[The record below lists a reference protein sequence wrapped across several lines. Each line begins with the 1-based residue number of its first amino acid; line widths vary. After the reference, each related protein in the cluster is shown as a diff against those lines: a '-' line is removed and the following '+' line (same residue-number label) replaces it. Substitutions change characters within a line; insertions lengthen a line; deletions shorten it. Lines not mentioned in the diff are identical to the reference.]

1 MTYREFKDAE
11 LKYFGTMVPIVRCY
25 EHSQHLNLAFDGR
38 IYTSELSWERTVTQT
53 GTKWERRSNVDYKT
67 DLESFIREID
77 QTYPF
82 FELKGIREDW
92 IATCKR
98 IREEVQDCKSDQ
110 NLLSLVMDA
119 IRCLRDGHLGFRQ
132 INVDMP
138 RQPRRYFPGISFMP
152 ANENR
157 VVLMTDRTD
166 LDADFKMG
174 TIVTKIDGAD
184 ARRVLEERA
193 REAWAKGGGFSSP
206 QRARLYEF
214 RIPLRGEEKG
224 KKHTITISV
233 DAEERD
239 VEVSSESESGGW
251 PHWYN
256 RPENMKQAGSYCWY
270 VKLPSGIGYIYLR
283 RIDGNAGKGMKEA
296 FSTHADAKGWIID
309 LRGNGGGG
317 YSSDL
322 YGVLRSLPR
331 PLAVIIDAGCFSA
344 GETLAR
350 DLVRYGGARLFGS
363 ATAGSSSSKR
373 TWNFPSGICTLSLP
387 SRSRWG
393 ISGEPIEFN
402 GIRPDEKVEAVPEE
416 VQNGMNSAILR
427 AEKYISEV
435 AAAES

>member
-1 MTYREFKDAE
+1 
-11 LKYFGTMVPIVRCY
+11 
-25 EHSQHLNLAFDGR
+25 LNLAFDGR

-92 IATCKR
+92 NATCER
-98 IREEVQDCKSDQ
+98 IREEVKECKSDQ
-110 NLLSLVMDA
+110 DFLGLVMDA
-119 IRCLRDGHLGFRQ
+119 VRCLRDGHMGFRQ
-132 INVDMP
+132 VNADMP
-138 RQPRRYFPGISFMP
+138 PWPRKYFPGISFMP
-152 ANENR
+152 ATENR

-166 LDADFKMG
+166 LDADLKRG
-174 TIVTKIDGAD
+174 TIVTRINGID
-184 ARRVLEERA
+184 ARQVLEERA
-193 REAWAKGGGFSSP
+193 KDAWAKGGGFSSP

-214 RIPLRGEEKG
+214 RIPLRDEEKG
-224 KKHTITISV
+224 KKHIITISV
-233 DAEERD
+233 AGKERD
-239 VEVSSESESGGW
+239 IEVASGSEARGW

-317 YSSDL
+317 YGSEL
-322 YGVLRSLPR
+322 YEALRSLPR
-331 PLAVIIDAGCFSA
+331 PLAGIIDAGCFSA
-344 GETLAR
+344 GETMAR
-350 DLVRYGGARLFGS
+350 DLVRYGNARLFGS
-363 ATAGSSSSKR
+363 PTAGSSSSKR
-373 TWNFPSGICTLSLP
+373 TWSFPSGIGTLSLP

-393 ISGEPIEFN
+393 ISGSPIEFN
-402 GIRPDEKVEAVPEE
+402 GISPDENVEAVPEE
-416 VQNGMNSAILR
+416 VQNGKNSAILR
-427 AEKYISEV
+427 AEEYLAEI
-435 AAAES
+435 AAAATQ